1 MMTKNTNRDDL
12 MKMAKYYELKNFS
25 NLSSK
30 ELENKINTYLE
41 KRFSLNWNTEYKT
54 EEIKSLL
61 FLYFLINMKI

>member
-12 MKMAKYYELKNFS
+12 MKIAKYYELKNFS

-41 KRFSLNWNTEYKT
+41 KSFSLNWNNE
-54 EEIKSLL
+54 
-61 FLYFLINMKI
+61 